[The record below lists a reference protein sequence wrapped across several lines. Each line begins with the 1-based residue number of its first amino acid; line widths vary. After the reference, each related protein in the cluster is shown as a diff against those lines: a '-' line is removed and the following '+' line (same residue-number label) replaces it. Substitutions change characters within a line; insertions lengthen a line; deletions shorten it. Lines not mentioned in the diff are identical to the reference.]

1 MFVDLQGLRVSTD
14 SAATLDHLNCF
25 IDQALGYGNQAE
37 AAINRAIAADPTC
50 ALAHTY
56 AANYWLS
63 QESREGQSRA
73 VPYLQAAQRY
83 KANTTL
89 RERLYIDAIADW
101 SNGKISTA
109 IAKHEF
115 IVEQFPQDLMAVQ
128 QGQYHY
134 FYRGAHQSLL
144 NIAEKAMPANEGNHY
159 LYGMLAFGL
168 EQCHRLEEAERLGRT
183 AIAINRQDPW
193 AQHAIAHVLE
203 TQGRVTEGIAWIESF
218 ADTWDACNSMLYTHN
233 WWHVALYYLKE
244 GDVQKGL
251 ELYDTHIWG
260 KARQASPKDQVG
272 AISLLLRLELEGLD
286 VGVARWQTLASHVR
300 ARVHEHRLP
309 FQDLHYIYALA
320 RAGEGDRVD
329 EMLRS
334 TMACIPQIDA
344 DRQSVWTEV
353 FLTAAQGFVAHAVED
368 WREAS
373 KRIAPVLPHLWRLGG
388 SHAQRELFGQVYY
401 SALSQA
407 ERSSNPKRL
416 SLVGDRAFSGN
427 SVCSL
432 NARASQG
439 AGNLTTQRVY
449 SL

>member
-101 SNGKISTA
+101 SNGKISAA

-134 FYRGAHQSLL
+134 FYGGAHQSLL

-159 LYGMLAFGL
+159 LYGMVAFGL

-203 TQGRVTEGIAWIESF
+203 TQGRVTEGIAWMESF

-233 WWHVALYYLKE
+233 WWHVALYCLKQ

-251 ELYDTHIWG
+251 ELYDRHIWG
-260 KARQASPKDQVG
+260 KARQTSPKDQVG
-272 AISLLLRLELEGLD
+272 AISLLMRLELKGLG
-286 VGVARWQTLASHVR
+286 VGEARWQALAHHVR
-300 ARVHEHRLP
+300 ARVCEHSLP
-309 FQDLHYIYALA
+309 FQDLHYSYALA
-320 RAGEGDRVD
+320 RAGKIDLVD
-329 EMLRS
+329 EMLQSIVAR
-334 TMACIPQIDA
+334 IPQLDTHQ
-344 DRQSVWTEV
+344 QSIWREL
-353 FLTAAQGFVAHAVED
+353 FLGAAQGFTAYALGN

-373 KRIAPVLPHLWRLGG
+373 KRIAPVLPHLWKLGG
-388 SHAQRELFGQVYY
+388 SHAQRELFEQVYF
-401 SALSQA
+401 SALSQS
-407 ERSSNPKRL
+407 ERVSRSKHL
-416 SLVGDRAFSGN
+416 SLVSDRPLTNNGAY
-427 SVCSL
+427 L
-432 NARASQG
+432 PTARAS
-439 AGNLTTQRVY
+439 
-449 SL
+449 